1 MMKKYFLLNM
11 LILLLSSSAAF
22 AQNTTP
28 DLKMTSTYGSENVEL
43 LDLLRFEGVDLYQ
56 IKFSGDDLKG
66 KSYKITVKEF
76 WSGKL
81 KSEKVVIDTKDLM
94 NAGLDKINDT
104 TLKMKVISKTTGQG
118 KIKISFIFDR
128 FSNTKEYTALK
139 TDEYSLRNL
148 ADESKLPIA
157 YGAQFHLMA
166 MILPYQRED
175 GSKSWC
181 EVGTNGKDVEN
192 WGKKYG
198 VKHYLLFEMKFE

>member
-1 MMKKYFLLNM
+1 MKKYSLLSM
-11 LILLLSSSAAF
+11 LVLLLISSAAF
-22 AQNTTP
+22 AQKTTSG
-28 DLKMTSTYGSENVEL
+28 LKMTSTYGSENVEL
-43 LDLLRFEGVDLYQ
+43 LDLLRFEGVDLYH

-81 KSEKVVIDTKDLM
+81 KSEKVVIDTKDLVD
-94 NAGLDKINDT
+94 AGLDKINDT

-139 TDEYSLRNL
+139 SDEYSLRNL

-157 YGAQFHLMA
+157 YGTKFYLMA
-166 MILPYQRED
+166 LILPYQRED

-181 EVGTNGKDVEN
+181 EVGTNGKDIES

-198 VKHYLLFEMKFE
+198 VKHYLLFEMELE

>member
-1 MMKKYFLLNM
+1 MMKKYSLLSM
-11 LILLLSSSAAF
+11 LVLLLTSSALF
-22 AQNTTP
+22 AQKTNP
-28 DLKMTSTYGSENVEL
+28 GLKMTSTYGSENGDL
-43 LDLLRFEGVDLYQ
+43 LDLLRFEGVDLYH

-81 KSEKVVIDTKDLM
+81 KSEKVVIDTKDLGD
-94 NAGLDKINDT
+94 AGLDKINDT
-104 TLKMKVISKTTGQG
+104 TLKMKVISKTTSQG

-128 FSNTKEYTALK
+128 FSNTTEYTALK
-139 TDEYSLRNL
+139 SDEYSLRNL
-148 ADESKLPIA
+148 VDESKLPIA
-157 YGAQFHLMA
+157 YGAKFYLMA

-181 EVGTNGKDVEN
+181 EVGTNGKDIES

-198 VKHYLLFEMKFE
+198 VKHYLLFEMELE